1 MDEKYHVYVRTD
13 DAGRIVEINSD
24 VFLQDTSGMQL
35 IDSGYTDR
43 YQHAQRNY
51 LPKPI
56 QAADGVWRYKL
67 ENGQIVERTADEMAQ
82 DAPGSTQDATLE
94 QRVEALE
101 TKVNEEMADQQAALA
116 ELGVTVDG

>member
-1 MDEKYHVYVRTD
+1 MYHVYVRTD

-56 QAADGVWRYKL
+56 RAENGVWRYKL